1 MLISTIGMASFR
13 TSSDKLTFISE
24 NMYFVVP
31 GNSKQIFVS
40 MVGGGGR
47 GGIGSIQDGLF
58 IAGGGGGAGGACS
71 RIPFYNEGYVSFD
84 CRVGKGG
91 NEEYPNGNDTEV
103 DIYIDDVFN
112 TTFSVKGGK
121 SAEGKL
127 GGLGGKGY
135 YTFNGLD
142 GSEGTVSLSSHLPV
156 AGAGGSSIHYNGGV
170 GMTYDMLDNSQ
181 TNGNWGSGGG
191 GGLPGADSLLIGN
204 GGDGFIV
211 IEYI

>member
-1 MLISTIGMASFR
+1 MASFR

-24 NMYFVVP
+24 NMYFAVP
-31 GNSKQIFVS
+31 GNSKQIFIS

-47 GGIGSIQDGLF
+47 GGVGLIHNGLF

-71 RIPFYNEGYVSFD
+71 RIPFYSEGCVSFD

-91 NEEYPNGNDTEV
+91 DEEHTNGNDTEV
-103 DIYIDDVFN
+103 DIYIDDVFT

-121 SAEGKL
+121 AADGKL
-127 GGLGGKGY
+127 GGNGGRGY
-135 YTFNGLD
+135 YLFNGLD
-142 GSEGTVSLSSHLPV
+142 GNDGSTCLSSHIPI
-156 AGAGGSSIHYNGGV
+156 AGDGGSSIHYNGGN
-170 GMTYDMLDNSQ
+170 GMTYDMIDNSQ

-191 GGLPGADSLLIGN
+191 GGLPEAESSLIGD
-204 GGDGFIV
+204 GGNGFIV